1 MNLLHPD
8 ARVVDAV
15 TGETLT
21 PELIDQAAAELAGEP
36 LVFLPMPATVAAVAR
51 YLAALRLDK
60 PVVLLDPET
69 DHTGLIERYTTGEVH
84 PDLGLLLTTSGSTGN
99 PKLVRL
105 SRSAVMANAE
115 QVAESLGITG
125 DDVAITTLPLFY
137 SYGLSVLHSH
147 LLRGATVV
155 LERTGI
161 LRKDFWS
168 AVGEYRVTSLAFVPY
183 QYEMLKRL
191 RFDPGK
197 YSSLRTI
204 TQAGGRLR
212 TDLVSDFAQRMDA
225 AGGRMFVMYGQTEA
239 APRMAT
245 LPPDRLA
252 GKAGSVGLA
261 MPGGAFT
268 IEDDE
273 VVYRGPNVMMGYAE
287 TGADLAKGDELGG
300 VLRTGDL
307 GRLDDEGFLFLTGRI
322 KRMGKVFGVRINL
335 DDVERNFPVAA
346 VAGDDRLHVF
356 AEGASDDEARAL
368 RTKISEWLGTHF
380 TGVNV
385 RPVDALPLLPNGKTD
400 YRALEASL

>member
-8 ARVVDAV
+8 ARVVDAS

-21 PELIDQAAAELAGEP
+21 PDLIDEAAAELAGSGP
-36 LVFLPMPATVAAVAR
+36 LFLPMPSTVPAVAR
-51 YLAALRLDK
+51 YLAALRLGR

-69 DHTGLIERYTTGEVH
+69 DHAGLIERYTTDEVH
-84 PDLGLLLTTSGSTGN
+84 PDLALLLTTSGSTGN

-105 SRSAVMANAE
+105 SRTAVLANAE
-115 QVAESLGITG
+115 QVVESLGITG

-137 SYGLSVLHSH
+137 SYGLSVLHSY
-147 LLRGATVV
+147 LLAGATVV

-161 LRKDFWS
+161 MQRDFWA
-168 AVGEYRVTSLAFVPY
+168 AVDEHRVTSLALVPY
-183 QYEMLKRL
+183 QYEMLNRL
-191 RFDPGK
+191 RFDPAK
-197 YSSLRTI
+197 FPSVRTL

-212 TDLVSDFAQRMDA
+212 AGLITDFAQRMA
-225 AGGRMFVMYGQTEA
+225 NAGGRMFVMYGQTEA

-245 LPPDRLA
+245 LPPERLDD
-252 GKAGSVGLA
+252 KLGSVGLA
-261 MPGGAFT
+261 MPGGAFS

-287 TGADLAKGDELGG
+287 TGADLIKGDELGG

-307 GRLDDEGFLFLTGRI
+307 GRLDDEGFLHITGRI

-356 AEGASDDEARAL
+356 AEGVSGDEARAL
-368 RTKISEWLGTHF
+368 RTKIAEWLGTHF
-380 TGVNV
+380 TGVSV
-385 RPVDALPLLPNGKTD
+385 RAIDSLPLLPNGKTD